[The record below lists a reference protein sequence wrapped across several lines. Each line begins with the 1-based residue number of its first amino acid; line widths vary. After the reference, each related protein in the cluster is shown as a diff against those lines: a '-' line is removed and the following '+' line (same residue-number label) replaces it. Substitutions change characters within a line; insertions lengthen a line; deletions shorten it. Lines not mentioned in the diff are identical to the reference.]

1 MLEVYIPVGKK
12 KLRCGYTTGTCA
24 AAAAAGAA
32 RLLAPQV
39 WALGRLWITLGAV
52 LGFFVPMVVQA
63 KRYA

>member
-1 MLEVYIPVGKK
+1 MAVVL
-12 KLRCGYTTGTCA
+12 A
-24 AAAAAGAA
+24 ADGLDLPAAGAVNHHDLA
-32 RLLAPQV
+32 LRLLAPQV